1 MKQSGLGREG
11 GFAGIHMK
19 VSVDQSVCRE
29 YANCIIEAPDVFDLD
44 EESGKVVALIV
55 EPDPAQYDEVRAA
68 AAACPVHAI
77 TLTE

>member
-1 MKQSGLGREG
+1 
-11 GFAGIHMK
+11 MK

-44 EESGKVVALIV
+44 EESGKAFPLIV
-55 EPDPAQYDEVRAA
+55 EPDPSQYDEVRAA
-68 AAACPVHAI
+68 AASCPVHAI